1 MIYFFQRMVL
11 DMNLTKK
18 QTKINDSFTSA
29 QNLYIGIK
37 NKRWKKVLPSNIS
50 NHFTFIIIQCDFGCL
65 LLAI

>member
-37 NKRWKKVLPSNIS
+37 NKRWKKYHYL
-50 NHFTFIIIQCDFGCL
+50 H
-65 LLAI
+65 